1 MRMQPTRGRHF
12 RTVPGRTPA
21 LSGPVDE
28 GVESNS
34 RLTSMTAAVLLVL
47 LAAEGLTIVAV
58 RQLINYHVFL
68 GMLIVPPVALKIA
81 STGWRFARYYSGSP
95 AYRRKGPP
103 HAILRLLGPFV
114 VVLSVVLL
122 GSGIA
127 LIALPESWHPRMLQ
141 LHQASFVLW
150 FGAMTIHVLGHIV
163 ETARLAP
170 LDLARRTRRDVAGAG
185 ARTWALVLAVAAG
198 VVLGVLTWGHT
209 GGFGAGQIGFLQ
221 H

>member
-12 RTVPGRTPA
+12 R
-21 LSGPVDE
+21 SGPSSQAATAPGDQ

-34 RLTSMTAAVLLVL
+34 RLTSMTAVVLLVF
-47 LAAEGLTIVAV
+47 LAAEGLTIVSV
-58 RQLINYHVFL
+58 RQLINWHVFL
-68 GMLIVPPVALKIA
+68 GMLLVPPVALKIG
-81 STGWRFARYYSGSP
+81 STTWRFARYYSGAP

-103 HAILRLLGPFV
+103 QIILRLLGPFV

-122 GSGIA
+122 ASGIA
-127 LIALPESWHPRMLQ
+127 LIGLPASWHDRML
-141 LHQASFVLW
+141 LVHKVSFVLW
-150 FGAMTIHVLGHIV
+150 FGAMTIHVVGHIL

-170 LDLARRTRRDVAGAG
+170 LDLARRTRRDVSGAG
-185 ARTWALVLAVAAG
+185 ARTWAVTVAVVAG

-209 GGFGAGQIGFLQ
+209 GGYGAGHFGLL